1 LALKRANCPFSK
13 CSSVN
18 GPEPTPSRAWY
29 FVIALASCFSQM
41 CLGSTYMS
49 SVGSLG
55 STTDERT
62 TSVFGSGAEAVRFAT
77 TEV

>member
-1 LALKRANCPFSK
+1 M
-13 CSSVN
+13 N
-18 GPEPTPSRAWY
+18 GPEPTPSSAGY

-41 CLGSTYMS
+41 CLGRTYMS

-55 STTDERT
+55 SATDDVT
-62 TSVFGSGAEAVRFAT
+62 TSVRSSVALAVRLAT